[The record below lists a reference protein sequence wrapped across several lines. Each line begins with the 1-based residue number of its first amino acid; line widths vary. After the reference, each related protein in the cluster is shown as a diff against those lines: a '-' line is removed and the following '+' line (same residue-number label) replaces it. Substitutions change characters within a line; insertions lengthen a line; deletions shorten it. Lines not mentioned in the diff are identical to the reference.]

1 MKKNQYSRLSL
12 IACIAFLAASVQV
25 HANMAEASGM
35 LADMHTALAVAAKDM
50 AGDPSSAAAQD
61 RVSAIKDNISEAE
74 KAYEKLKAANGND
87 PAAMDALIKARQQA
101 LGEGAVPQATSAQ
114 PYRPPNIFDV
124 PWRSDAQR
132 EISREGYQVARA
144 ASPFGGN
151 GYAERDER
159 ERERDATPE

>member
-87 PAAMDALIKARQQA
+87 PAAMDALRKARQQA
-101 LGEGAVPQATSAQ
+101 LGDGAPQVASDQ
-114 PYRPPNIFDV
+114 PTRWPNIFDV